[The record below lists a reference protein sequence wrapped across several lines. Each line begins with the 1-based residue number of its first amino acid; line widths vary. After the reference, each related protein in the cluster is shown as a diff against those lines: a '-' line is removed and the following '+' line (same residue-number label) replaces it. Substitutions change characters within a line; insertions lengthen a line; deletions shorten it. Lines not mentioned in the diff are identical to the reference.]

1 MNSSYIYKMEEI
13 EKSSD
18 LVAAKYKNLFY
29 VFETIC
35 KELTADDNIRFASE
49 YARLTYLLDK
59 RNVHIAMRK
68 KIMKFR
74 ADAINS
80 MRNNAAISA
89 GQYKEDYVALALFI
103 SLLYGE
109 QISDSQQRDL
119 EVVCG
124 SWSADDYKRIE
135 RISYMRIV
143 ATGCDYEYITGYKED
158 AEDYTE
164 VKVKI
169 NVIGYNADFT
179 ITPNMIW
186 NGCVVGLIDSI
197 VEPNG
202 DLSPRFIII
211 SPDYLME
218 CSSIADC
225 ITPCG
230 PNPLEHLFKKLMRA
244 KTSKAMLLGN
254 VANYFHDRLIHSY
267 DKSNVDFKT
276 LMNEAFLESPLAIS
290 TCEELQNKDDYNDW
304 IATAAVH
311 YENIKNV
318 VEKVFP
324 EVGISTENVLLEPT
338 FFCDQL
344 GLSGRLDLLHQARGN
359 YAVVEMKSGK
369 SKFPETQLDLI
380 ADNHITQAF
389 LYQAIVQRVLRIPF
403 NELKTYIFY
412 TKYEHEKRANL
423 RYAKCTLKDMSEAL
437 HLRNRI
443 VCYEHLLANAKSTD
457 EVKRVVSWITPQ
469 YMIPNYDK
477 VRNERLVSGFIVPRI
492 EEFRHAVDSS
502 SQLEQT
508 YFYSMLGFIAK
519 EQDYAKT
526 GGSGTRRNHYG
537 FASCWRESLEEK
549 KESGNII
556 FDLRPRE
563 IVIDAA
569 DPYVVFNRTPNDEYT
584 ASFRTGD
591 IVVIYERQNDTD
603 LATNKLVLRGT
614 VAEITN
620 ETLKINMRQTQ
631 RNLSVLRS
639 DMTFAIEKDFIESS
653 FASLY
658 SGLYTFISTKPER
671 KSLLLGATLP
681 KPTDRHRR
689 GVYANDDINRI
700 VEKAK
705 STDSY
710 FLLAGPPGTGKT
722 SFALKSMVEEFYEDD
737 GRILLMAYTNRAVDE
752 ICNSLSNSDKNIDFI
767 RIGNKVNADNRF
779 LPNMLSERIKGMT
792 TPQEVTAEIR
802 KHKVFV
808 GTTTAML
815 SNKEI
820 FNIVNFDVAI
830 IDEASQIL
838 EPQIIGLLSE
848 QTRLGDYGIKKF
860 IMIGDHKQLPAVVA
874 QSESESTVTDENLHN
889 IGLTNRRN
897 SLFERLYR
905 LNRDSGNDCAWDTL
919 RGQGRMH
926 EEISK
931 FPNEQFYNGELRT
944 VSDWQNEPF
953 GYYNSYDAENRW
965 ETLVAT
971 KRMAYIPSEREL
983 GSNSGKTNESE
994 ANIVTE
1000 IVKACVEL
1008 RKKNDIAEKD
1018 MTIGVIT
1025 GYRSQ
1030 IAKIRHKLE
1039 EEGVADG
1046 IVIDT
1051 VERYQ
1056 GGQMDIIIYSFCVNQ
1071 DYQLDFV
1078 CDAIEEDG
1086 KTIDRKLNV
1095 ALTRA
1100 RKQLFVVGNE
1110 EMLRQV
1116 PIYST
1121 LIDFLS

>member
-1 MNSSYIYKMEEI
+1 MNSSYIYKIEEI
-13 EKSSD
+13 EKSTD
-18 LVAAKYKNLFY
+18 FTPVKYKNLFY
-29 VFETIC
+29 MFETIC
-35 KELTADDNIRFASE
+35 KELTADANIRFATE
-49 YARLTYLLDK
+49 YARLTFLLDK
-59 RNVHIAMRK
+59 YNVHLTMRK
-68 KIMKFR
+68 RIMKFR

-89 GQYKEDYVALALFI
+89 EQYREDYVALALFI
-103 SLLYGE
+103 SFLYNE
-109 QISDSQQRDL
+109 PISESQQREL
-119 EVVCG
+119 EVVSG
-124 SWSADDYKRIE
+124 SWTIDDYRRTE
-135 RISYMRIV
+135 RISYLRIV
-143 ATGCDYEYITGYKED
+143 ATACDYEYITGYKED
-158 AEDYTE
+158 AEEYTE

-169 NVIGYNADFT
+169 NVIGYNADFN
-179 ITPNMIW
+179 ITPTMVW
-186 NGCVVGLIDSI
+186 NGCVVALIDST

-211 SPDYLME
+211 NPDYLME
-218 CSSIADC
+218 CSTIADC
-225 ITPCG
+225 VTPCG

-244 KTSKAMLLGN
+244 KTKKEMLLGN
-254 VANYFHDRLIHSY
+254 VANYFHDRLIHAH
-267 DKSNVDFKT
+267 DKSTVDFKT
-276 LMNEAFLESPLAIS
+276 LMNEAFLDSSLAIS
-290 TCEELQNKDDYNDW
+290 TCEDLQNKDDYNAW
-304 IATAAVH
+304 ITEAESH
-311 YENIKNV
+311 YNNIKNT
-318 VEKVFP
+318 VETVFP
-324 EVGISTENVLLEPT
+324 EVGISTGNVLLEPT
-338 FFCDQL
+338 FFCEQL
-344 GLSGRLDLLHQARGN
+344 GLSGRLDLLHQQRGN

-380 ADNHITQAF
+380 ANNHNTQAF
-389 LYQAIVQRVLRIPF
+389 LYQTIVQRVLRIPF

-412 TKYEHEKRANL
+412 TRYPFEKHANL
-423 RYAKCTLKDMSEAL
+423 RYAKCTLRDMSEAL

-443 VCYEHLLANAKSTD
+443 VCYEHLLANAKTTD

-477 VRNERLVSGFIVPRI
+477 VRSERIVSGYIVPRI

-508 YFYSMLGFIAK
+508 YFYAMLGFIAK

-556 FDLRPRE
+556 FDLHPRE
-563 IVIDAA
+563 IAIDAA
-569 DPYVVFNRTPNDEYT
+569 EPYVVFDRTPNDEYT
-584 ASFRTGD
+584 ASFRVGD
-591 IVVIYERQNDTD
+591 IVVIYERRNDTD

-614 VAEITN
+614 VAEISN
-620 ETLKINMRQTQ
+620 DTLRINMRQTQ
-631 RNLSVLRS
+631 RNLNVLRS
-639 DMTFAIEKDFIESS
+639 DMTFAIERDFIESS

-671 KSLLLGATLP
+671 KRLLLGETLP
-681 KPTDRHRR
+681 QATNNHRR
-689 GVYANDDINRI
+689 GTYANDDINRI

-752 ICNSLSNSDKNIDFI
+752 ICNSLSNSDKNINFV
-767 RIGNKVNADNRF
+767 RIGSKVNADKRF
-779 LPNMLSERIKGMT
+779 LTNILSQRIKEMT
-792 TPQEVTAEIR
+792 TPDEVTAEIR
-802 KHKVFV
+802 SHKVFV

-848 QTRLGDYGIKKF
+848 LTRLGEYGIKKF

-874 QSESESTVTDENLHN
+874 QSDAESKVNDEILRN
-889 IGLTNRRN
+889 IGLTDRRN

-926 EEISK
+926 EEISR
-931 FPNEQFYNGELRT
+931 FPNDQFYNGELRT
-944 VSDWQNEPF
+944 VSEWQNEPF
-953 GYYNSYDAENRW
+953 DYYKDYDNSNHW

-971 KRMAYIPSEREL
+971 RRIAYIPSERDL
-983 GSNSGKTNESE
+983 ANNSGKTNDSE
-994 ANIVTE
+994 ANIVTD

-1008 RKKNDIAEKD
+1008 KKKNGIADAD
-1018 MTIGVIT
+1018 MSIGIIT

-1039 EEGVADG
+1039 EAGVADG

-1086 KTIDRKLNV
+1086 KIIDRKLNV

-1116 PIYST
+1116 PIYSR
-1121 LIDFLS
+1121 LIDFLK

>member
-1 MNSSYIYKMEEI
+1 MNSSYIYKIEEI
-13 EKSSD
+13 EKSTDIVSK
-18 LVAAKYKNLFY
+18 KYKNLFF
-29 VFETIC
+29 VFESIC
-35 KELTADDNIRFASE
+35 KELTADDNIRFATE
-49 YARLTYLLDK
+49 YARLTFLLDK
-59 RNVHIAMRK
+59 NNVHIAMRK
-68 KIMKFR
+68 RIMKFR

-89 GQYKEDYVALALFI
+89 EQYREDYIALALFV
-103 SLLYGE
+103 SLMFGE
-109 QISDSQQRDL
+109 QLSESQKRDL
-119 EVVCG
+119 EVVSG
-124 SWSADDYKRIE
+124 SWTTDEYRHTD
-135 RISYMRIV
+135 RISHLRIV
-143 ATGCDYEYITGYKED
+143 TTHCDYEYITGYKED
-158 AEDYTE
+158 AEEYTQ

-169 NVIGYNADFT
+169 NVIGQNSDFA
-179 ITPNMIW
+179 ITPNMVW
-186 NGCVVGLIDSI
+186 NGCIVNLIDST

-202 DLSPRFIII
+202 DLCPKFIII
-211 SPDYLME
+211 NPDYLME

-225 ITPCG
+225 VTPCG

-254 VANYFHDRLIHSY
+254 IANYFHDRLIHAH
-267 DKSNVDFKT
+267 DKSTVDFKT
-276 LMNEAFLESPLAIS
+276 LINEAFLESSLSIS
-290 TCEELQNKDDYNDW
+290 TCEELQNKDDYDSW
-304 IATAAVH
+304 IADAESH
-311 YENIKNV
+311 YNNIKNV
-318 VEKVFP
+318 VETIFP

-344 GLSGRLDLLHQARGN
+344 GLSGRLDLLHQAKGN

-389 LYQAIVQRVLRIPF
+389 LYQAIVQRVLQIPF

-412 TKYEHEKRANL
+412 TKYPYEKRANL
-423 RYAKCTLKDMSEAL
+423 RYAKCTLKNISEAL
-437 HLRNRI
+437 NLRNRI
-443 VCYEHLLANAKSTD
+443 VCYEHLLANAKSVD
-457 EVKRVVSWITPQ
+457 DVRRIVSWITPQ

-477 VRNERLVSGFIVPRI
+477 VRSERIVSGFIVPKI
-492 EEFRHAVDSS
+492 EEFRHTIDSS
-502 SQLEQT
+502 SQLEQK

-556 FDLRPRE
+556 FDLHPRE
-563 IVIDAA
+563 IAIDTAE
-569 DPYVVFNRTPNDEYT
+569 PYVVFDRTPNDEYT
-584 ASFRTGD
+584 ASFRVGD

-614 VAEITN
+614 IAEITN
-620 ETLKINMRQTQ
+620 CTLRINMRQTQ
-631 RNLSVLRS
+631 RNPTVLRK
-639 DMTFAIEKDFIESS
+639 DMTFAIERDFIESS
-653 FASLY
+653 FTNLY
-658 SGLYTFISTKPER
+658 SGLYTFINTKPER
-671 KSLLLGATLP
+671 KRLLLGETLP
-681 KPTDRHRR
+681 KPTDIHRR

-737 GRILLMAYTNRAVDE
+737 GKILLMAYTNRAVDE
-752 ICNSLSNSDKNIDFI
+752 ICNSLNRSEKNIDFI
-767 RIGNKVNADNRF
+767 RIGSRLNADKRF
-779 LPNMLSERIKGMT
+779 LPNILSERIKNMT

-802 KHKVFV
+802 SHKVYV

-820 FNIVNFDVAI
+820 FHIINFDVAI

-848 QTRLGDYGIKKF
+848 QTRLGEYGIKKF

-874 QSESESTVTDENLHN
+874 QSENESKVEDEDLRN

-897 SLFERLYR
+897 SLFERLFR

-926 EEISK
+926 NEICK
-931 FPNEQFYNGELRT
+931 FPNDQFYNGELHT
-944 VSDWQNEPF
+944 VADWQNESF
-953 GYYNSYDAENRW
+953 NYYKNYDKNNRW

-971 KRMAYIPSEREL
+971 RRMAYIPSERDL
-983 GSNSGKTNESE
+983 GSNSGKTNDSE

-1008 RKKNDIAEKD
+1008 RKKNGIADAD

-1039 EEGVADG
+1039 EAEVADG
-1046 IVIDT
+1046 IVVDT

-1078 CDAIEEDG
+1078 CDAIEENG

-1121 LIDFLS
+1121 LIDFMK

>member
-1 MNSSYIYKMEEI
+1 MSNSYIYKIEEI
-13 EKSSD
+13 EKSTDIVS
-18 LVAAKYKNLFY
+18 VKYKNLFY
-29 VFETIC
+29 IFESIC
-35 KELTADDNIRFASE
+35 KELTADDNIRFATE
-49 YARLTYLLDK
+49 YARLTFLLDK
-59 RNVHIAMRK
+59 HNMNIAMRK
-68 KIMKFR
+68 RIMKFR

-80 MRNNAAISA
+80 MRNNASISA
-89 GQYKEDYVALALFI
+89 EQYREDYVALALFI
-103 SLLYGE
+103 STLYGE
-109 QISDSQQRDL
+109 QISESQQRDL

-124 SWSADDYKRIE
+124 SWSAEDYRRTE
-135 RISYMRIV
+135 RISYLRIV
-143 ATGCDYEYITGYKED
+143 ATACDNEYITGYKED
-158 AEDYTE
+158 AEEYTE
-164 VKVKI
+164 VKIRI
-169 NVIGYNADFT
+169 NVAGYNGDFY
-179 ITPNMIW
+179 ITPSMIW
-186 NGCVVGLIDSI
+186 KGCVVSLIDSI
-197 VEPNG
+197 VETNG

-211 SPDYLME
+211 NPDYLME
-218 CSSIADC
+218 CSTIADC
-225 ITPCG
+225 VTPVG
-230 PNPLEHLFKKLMRA
+230 PNPLEHLFKKLVRA

-267 DKSNVDFKT
+267 GKDNVDFKT
-276 LMNEAFLESPLAIS
+276 LMNEAFLESSLSIS
-290 TCEELQNKDDYNDW
+290 TCEELQNKDDYEAW
-304 IATAAVH
+304 IAEAETH
-311 YENIKNV
+311 YDNIKAV
-318 VEKVFP
+318 VENVFP
-324 EVGISTENVLLEPT
+324 ELNISTENVLLEPT

-344 GLSGRLDLLHQARGN
+344 GLSGRLDLLHRQRGN

-380 ADNHITQAF
+380 ANNHATQAF

-412 TKYEHEKRANL
+412 TKYPHEKHANL

-443 VCYEHLLANAKSTD
+443 VCYEHLLANAKNTD

-477 VRNERLVSGFIVPRI
+477 VRSERIVSGFIVPRI
-492 EEFRHAVDSS
+492 EEFRHAIDSS

-508 YFYSMLGFIAK
+508 YFYAMLGFIAK

-549 KESGNII
+549 KESGNIV
-556 FDLRPRE
+556 FELRPKE
-563 IVIDAA
+563 IAINAS
-569 DPYVVFNRTPNDEYT
+569 DPYVVFDRTPNDEYT
-584 ASFRTGD
+584 ASFRVGD
-591 IVVIYERQNDTD
+591 IVVIYERRNDTD

-620 ETLKINMRQTQ
+620 DTLRINMRQTQ

-671 KSLLLGATLP
+671 KRLLLGETLP
-681 KPTDRHRR
+681 KPTDNHRR

-752 ICNSLSNSDKNIDFI
+752 ICNSLCRSEKNIDFV
-767 RIGNKVNADNRF
+767 RIGSKTNSDKRF
-779 LPNMLSERIKGMT
+779 LPNILSQRIKGMT
-792 TPQEVTAEIR
+792 SPEQVTAEIR
-802 KHKVFV
+802 SHKVYV

-848 QTRLGDYGIKKF
+848 QTRLGEYGIKKF

-874 QSESESTVTDENLHN
+874 QSEIESKVNDEILTN
-889 IGLTNRRN
+889 IGLKDRRN
-897 SLFERLYR
+897 SLFERLYL
-905 LNRDSGNDCAWDTL
+905 LNKNSGNDCAWDTL

-926 EEISK
+926 SEISQ
-931 FPNEQFYNGELRT
+931 FPNNQFYNSELHT
-944 VSDWQNEPF
+944 VADWQNESF
-953 GYYNSYDAENRW
+953 DYYKNYNESNQW

-971 KRMAYIPSEREL
+971 RRLAYIPSERDL
-983 GSNSGKTNESE
+983 GNNGGKTNDSE

-1008 RKKNDIAEKD
+1008 RKKNGIADAD

-1039 EEGVADG
+1039 DAGVADG

-1078 CDAIEEDG
+1078 CDAIEENG

-1121 LIDFLS
+1121 LIDFMK

>member
-1 MNSSYIYKMEEI
+1 MSNSYIYKIEEI
-13 EKSSD
+13 EKSTD
-18 LVAAKYKNLFY
+18 LVPVKYKNLAY
-29 VFETIC
+29 IFESIC
-35 KELTADDNIRFASE
+35 KEQTADDNIRFASE
-49 YARLTYLLDK
+49 YARLTFLLDK

-68 KIMKFR
+68 QIMKFR
-74 ADAINS
+74 ADAVNS
-80 MRNNAAISA
+80 MRNNAAISPE
-89 GQYKEDYVALALFI
+89 QYREDYVALALFI

-109 QISDSQQRDL
+109 PLSESQLRDL
-119 EVVCG
+119 EVVSG
-124 SWSADDYKRIE
+124 SWTTDDYRRTE
-135 RISYMRIV
+135 RISFLRIV
-143 ATGCDYEYITGYKED
+143 ATNCDYEYITGYKED
-158 AEDYTE
+158 AEEYTE

-169 NVIGYNADFT
+169 NVIGYNADFN
-179 ITPNMIW
+179 ITPTMIW
-186 NGCVVGLIDSI
+186 NGCVVSLIDST

-202 DLSPRFIII
+202 DLCPRFIII
-211 SPDYLME
+211 NPDYLME
-218 CSSIADC
+218 CSTIAEC
-225 ITPCG
+225 VTSVG
-230 PNPLEHLFKKLMRA
+230 LNPLEHLFKKLVRA
-244 KTSKAMLLGN
+244 KTTKAMLLGN
-254 VANYFHDRLIHSY
+254 VANYFHDRLIHAQN
-267 DKSNVDFKT
+267 KSNVDFKT
-276 LMNEAFLESPLAIS
+276 LMNEAFLESPLSIS
-290 TCEELQNKDDYNDW
+290 TCEDLQNKNTYDEWIKEAETHYN
-304 IATAAVH
+304 
-311 YENIKNV
+311 NIKYV
-318 VEKVFP
+318 VDNVFP
-324 EVGISTENVLLEPT
+324 QVGISTGNVLLEPT

-344 GLSGRLDLLHQARGN
+344 GLSGRLDLLHQQRGN

-369 SKFPETQLDLI
+369 SKFPEEQLDLI
-380 ADNHITQAF
+380 ADNHNTQAF

-412 TKYEHEKRANL
+412 TKYPFEKHANL
-423 RYAKCTLKDMSEAL
+423 RYAKCTLKNMSDAL

-443 VCYEHLLANAKSTD
+443 VCYEHMLANAKSTD
-457 EVKRVVSWITPQ
+457 EVRRVVSWITPQ
-469 YMIPNYDK
+469 NMIQNYDK
-477 VRNERLVSGFIVPRI
+477 VKSSRIVSGWI
-492 EEFRHAVDSS
+492 EPPINNFRKDIDSS
-502 SQLEQT
+502 SLLEQT
-508 YFYSMLGFIAK
+508 YFYAMLGFIAK

-526 GGSGTRRNHYG
+526 GGNGTRRNHYG

-556 FDLRPRE
+556 YDLRPRE
-563 IVIDAA
+563 IAIDTA
-569 DPYVVFNRTPNDEYT
+569 DPYVVFDRTPNDEYT
-584 ASFRTGD
+584 ASFRVGD
-591 IVVIYERQNDTD
+591 IVVIYERRNDTD

-614 VAEITN
+614 IAEISN
-620 ETLKINMRQTQ
+620 DTLRINMRQTQ
-631 RNLSVLRS
+631 RNTNVLRS
-639 DMTFAIEKDFIESS
+639 DMTFAIERDFIESS

-671 KSLLLGATLP
+671 KRLLLGETLP
-681 KPTDRHRR
+681 QPTGAHRC
-689 GVYANDDINRI
+689 GDYVNEDINRI

-705 STDSY
+705 ATDSY

-722 SFALKSMVEEFYEDD
+722 SFALKSMVEDFYEDD

-752 ICNSLSNSDKNIDFI
+752 ICNSLSNSNKNIDFV
-767 RIGNKVNADNRF
+767 RVGSRVNADKRF
-779 LPNMLSERIKGMT
+779 LPNILSERIKGMT
-792 TPQEVTAEIR
+792 TPDDVSKEISS
-802 KHKVFV
+802 HKVFV

-815 SNKEI
+815 SNKDI
-820 FNIVNFDVAI
+820 FNIVNFDIAI

-860 IMIGDHKQLPAVVA
+860 IMIGDHKQLPAVVS
-874 QSESESTVTDENLHN
+874 QSESESKVKDEILLN
-889 IGLTNRRN
+889 IGLTDRRN

-905 LNRDSGNDCAWDTL
+905 LNKENGNDCAWDTL

-926 EEISK
+926 QEISK
-931 FPNEQFYNGELRT
+931 FPNDQFYDGELHT
-944 VSDWQNEPF
+944 VADWQNEPF
-953 GYYNSYDAENRW
+953 DYYKEYDANSRW

-971 KRMAYIPSEREL
+971 RRMAYIPSERDL
-983 GSNSGKTNESE
+983 GNNSGKTNDSE

-1008 RKKNDIAEKD
+1008 RKKNGIADSE
-1018 MTIGVIT
+1018 MNIGVIT

-1039 EEGVADG
+1039 EAGVADG

-1078 CDAIEEDG
+1078 CDAIEENG
-1086 KTIDRKLNV
+1086 KIIDRKLNV

-1116 PIYST
+1116 PIYSS
-1121 LIDFLS
+1121 LIDFMK

>member
-1 MNSSYIYKMEEI
+1 MSSSYIYKIEDI
-13 EKSSD
+13 EKSTDIVST
-18 LVAAKYKNLFY
+18 KYKNLFY
-29 VFETIC
+29 IFETVC
-35 KELTADDNIRFASE
+35 KELTADDNIRFGSE
-49 YARLTYLLDK
+49 YARLCYLLDK
-59 RNVHIAMRK
+59 RSVHLSMRK
-68 KIMKFR
+68 KIMRFR

-80 MRNNAAISA
+80 MRNNAVASNE
-89 GQYKEDYVALALFI
+89 QYKEDYISLALFI

-109 QISDSQQRDL
+109 QISESQQRLL
-119 EVVCG
+119 EIVSG
-124 SWSADDYKRIE
+124 TWSTDEYRHTE
-135 RISYMRIV
+135 RISHMRVV
-143 ATGCDYEYITGYKED
+143 AQSCDHEYINGFKED
-158 AEDYTE
+158 AEEYTP
-164 VKVKI
+164 VRIRI
-169 NVIGYNADFT
+169 NVLGSNEMFT
-179 ITPNMIW
+179 ITPTMIW
-186 NGCVVGLIDSI
+186 EGCVVALIDST
-197 VEPNG
+197 VEENG
-202 DLSPRFIII
+202 DLTPRFIII
-211 SPDYLME
+211 NPDYLME
-218 CSSIADC
+218 CSTIADC
-225 ITPCG
+225 VTPCG
-230 PNPLEHLFKKLMRA
+230 PNPLKHLFKKLMRT
-244 KTSKAMLLGN
+244 KMSKAMILGN
-254 VANYFHDRLIHSY
+254 VANYFHDRLIHSF
-267 DKSNVDFKT
+267 DKDSVDFKT
-276 LMNEAFLESPLAIS
+276 VMKEAFLESPLSIS
-290 TCEELQNKDDYNDW
+290 TCEELQTQDDYNSF
-304 IATAAVH
+304 IEEAALH
-311 YENIKNV
+311 FDNIKSV
-318 VEKVFP
+318 VETVFP

-338 FFCDQL
+338 FICDQL
-344 GLSGRLDLLHQARGN
+344 GLSGRLDLLHQAARS

-369 SKFPETQLDLI
+369 SKYPETQLDLI

-412 TKYEHEKRANL
+412 TKYPHEKHANL
-423 RYAKCTLKDMSEAL
+423 RYAKCTIRNISEAL

-443 VCYEHLLANAKSTD
+443 VCYEHLLANANSIE
-457 EVKRVVSWITPQ
+457 EVRRIVSWITPQ
-469 YMIPNYDK
+469 YMIPNYEQK
-477 VRNERLVSGFIVPRI
+477 RSERIVSGFIVPKI
-492 EEFRHAVDSS
+492 EEFRQSVDNA
-502 SQLEQT
+502 SQLEQA

-537 FASCWRESLEEK
+537 FASCWRETLEEK

-556 FDLRPRE
+556 FDLHPIE
-563 IVIDAA
+563 IHIDT
-569 DPYVVFNRTPNDEYT
+569 DEPYVMFGRTPNDEYT
-584 ASFRTGD
+584 ASFRVGD
-591 IVVIYERQNDTD
+591 IVVMYERRNEFD

-620 ETLKINMRQTQ
+620 DTLRINMRQTQ
-631 RNLSVLRS
+631 RNLNVLRQ
-639 DMTFAIEKDFIESS
+639 DMTFAVERDFIESS
-653 FASLY
+653 FSSLY
-658 SGLYTFISTKPER
+658 SGLFSFISTKPER
-671 KSLLLGATLP
+671 KRLILGETLP
-681 KPTDRHRR
+681 QPTNVHRH
-689 GVYANDDINRI
+689 GTYANDDINRI

-737 GRILLMAYTNRAVDE
+737 GKILLMAYTNRAVDE
-752 ICNSLSNSDKNIDFI
+752 ICGSLSRSDKGIDFV
-767 RIGNKVNADNRF
+767 RIGNKVNADKRF
-779 LPNMLSERIKGMT
+779 LPNMLSERIKEMT

-815 SNKEI
+815 SQKEI

-848 QTRLGDYGIKKF
+848 VNRLGEYGIKKF

-874 QSESESTVTDENLHN
+874 QSEAESSVKDERLRD

-905 LNRDSGNDCAWDTL
+905 MNKDAGNDCAWDTL

-926 EEISK
+926 EEICK
-931 FPNEQFYNGELRT
+931 FPNDLFYNSELHT
-944 VSDWQNEPF
+944 VSEWQTEPF
-953 GYYNSYDAENRW
+953 NYYKDYNKANRW

-971 KRMAYIPSEREL
+971 KRLAYIPSERDL
-983 GSNSGKTNESE
+983 GNNNGKTNESE
-994 ANIVTE
+994 AEIVTS
-1000 IVKACVEL
+1000 IAKACVEL
-1008 RKKNDIAEKD
+1008 KKKNGIADSD
-1018 MTIGVIT
+1018 MNIGVIT

-1039 EEGVADG
+1039 DAGIADG
-1046 IVIDT
+1046 ILIDT

-1086 KTIDRKLNV
+1086 KIIDRKLNV

-1110 EMLRQV
+1110 EMLRQIPV
-1116 PIYST
+1116 YSS
-1121 LIDFLS
+1121 LIDFMK